1 MEEKCRICGNP
12 EAYDGV
18 SNLVQYIEYPEKLC
32 SGCIKWLRGFYEG
45 KEKSLT
51 YKDSGV
57 DIEAGN
63 QAVQLIKN
71 KIEQTFKFFPGKVLN
86 ELGGFCSVAE
96 LQNGTVIGTTTD
108 GVGTKVK
115 IAILLNRHDTIGIDL
130 VAMCVNDL
138 IVHNVN
144 PAGFLDYIAQG
155 KQIPERTD
163 ALISGMISSC
173 NSAKTALLGG
183 EMAEMPGI
191 YKEEDYDLAGFAF
204 GFAKSKGDLIFG
216 QKIRPGMKVF
226 GLPSFGLHSNGY
238 SLARKVYGI
247 DDSKP
252 EEAIKILNSQ
262 FMRTTFSLGD
272 ELLRATMIYVQT
284 VEYLLKR
291 YEIAGMAHITGGGLV
306 ENPLRILP
314 EGCAIRIDWERWPI
328 LPIFKDIQQKGN
340 ISDREMRRT
349 FNNGIGFILISPDE
363 IQEAYEIGEIIEGE
377 RVVIFD

>member
-1 MEEKCRICGNP
+1 MEEK
-12 EAYDGV
+12 
-18 SNLVQYIEYPEKLC
+18 K
-32 SGCIKWLRGFYEG
+32 
-45 KEKSLT
+45 KELT

-63 QAVQLIKN
+63 QAVKLIKN

-96 LQNGTVIGTTTD
+96 LRDGTVIGTTTD

-115 IAILLNRHDTIGIDL
+115 IAILLDKHDTIGIDL

-138 IVHNVN
+138 IVHNIT

-163 ALISGMISSC
+163 MLISGMISGC
-173 NSAKTALLGG
+173 KSAKAALLGG

-204 GFAKSKGDLIFG
+204 GFAKSKEDLIFG
-216 QKIRPGMKVF
+216 QKIKPGMKVF

-238 SLARKVYGI
+238 SLAKKVYGI
-247 DDSKP
+247 NDNRP
-252 EEAIKILNSQ
+252 EEAIKILNRR
-262 FMRTTFSLGD
+262 FMNTYLTLGD
-272 ELLRATMIYVQT
+272 ELMRSTLIYLQQ
-284 VEYLLKR
+284 VEYIMKR
-291 YEIAGMAHITGGGLV
+291 HEIAGMAHITGGGLV
-306 ENPLRILP
+306 ENPPRILP
-314 EGCAIRIDWERWPI
+314 KGCAIRIEWGRWPI

-363 IQEAYEIGEIIEGE
+363 IQEAYEIGEIIESE
-377 RVVIFD
+377 KLLFLVN